1 MIRHILKIIW
11 NERRSNL
18 WILLE
23 YTLVFSVLW
32 FCCDYCSAILR
43 TYKSDPGIDI
53 RDTYRIEMGY
63 RIIKN
68 TDEPEP
74 EYDRF
79 ALTMTFLERVKRHP
93 DVAYVAL
100 GRYAIP
106 YSGSVATSGW
116 MLNDEKGTLS
126 DSAEVGFRERLVTPD
141 FFRVF
146 NIPIRSGRM
155 FRWPDDGENKN
166 VIISTIGP
174 GVCGIGEERFPIDKI
189 RTLSQCLP
197 GGDENV
203 ITAIGTTE
211 QIHDIYWGKPMSTI
225 YYPLSR
231 EQTSLYRNEIALRV
245 KPGTDKDFPQRFR
258 KEMSEQLKLG
268 PYFLASVKPI
278 SDYKAKQAEE
288 VNGELNG
295 VYSANEFLTRSNLM
309 KAYLPTSK
317 TPIRTG
323 KKVAVV
329 GGGNVAMDA
338 ARSALRLGAESVYI
352 VYRRGMAELP
362 ARKEEVEHA
371 EEEGI
376 IFKTLCNPVAIHP
389 DEDGF
394 VHSMTCIEMELGEPD
409 ASGRRRPIEKPGSEF
424 ELEVDT
430 VIMSLGTSP
439 NPLIRSTTPGL
450 ETNKH
455 GCIVTEGDEGKT
467 SRDGV
472 YAGGDAVTG
481 AATVIKAMGAGK
493 AAAKA
498 MDEYIRNK

>member
-11 NERRSNL
+11 NERRANL

-197 GGDENV
+197 GGGENV

-258 KEMSEQLKLG
+258 
-268 PYFLASVKPI
+268 
-278 SDYKAKQAEE
+278 
-288 VNGELNG
+288 
-295 VYSANEFLTRSNLM
+295 
-309 KAYLPTSK
+309 
-317 TPIRTG
+317 
-323 KKVAVV
+323 
-329 GGGNVAMDA
+329 
-338 ARSALRLGAESVYI
+338 
-352 VYRRGMAELP
+352 
-362 ARKEEVEHA
+362 
-371 EEEGI
+371 
-376 IFKTLCNPVAIHP
+376 
-389 DEDGF
+389 
-394 VHSMTCIEMELGEPD
+394 
-409 ASGRRRPIEKPGSEF
+409 
-424 ELEVDT
+424 
-430 VIMSLGTSP
+430 
-439 NPLIRSTTPGL
+439 
-450 ETNKH
+450 
-455 GCIVTEGDEGKT
+455 
-467 SRDGV
+467 
-472 YAGGDAVTG
+472 
-481 AATVIKAMGAGK
+481 
-493 AAAKA
+493 
-498 MDEYIRNK
+498 

>member
-1 MIRHILKIIW
+1 M
-11 NERRSNL
+11 
-18 WILLE
+18 
-23 YTLVFSVLW
+23 LW

-197 GGDENV
+197 GGGENV

-211 QIHDIYWGKPMSTI
+211 QIHDIYWG
-225 YYPLSR
+225 
-231 EQTSLYRNEIALRV
+231 

-295 VYSANEFLTRSNLM
+295 VYSVTIFLVINIMLGILGTFYFRTQSRRSEIGLRI
-309 KAYLPTSK
+309 ALGSSK
-317 TPIRTG
+317 RKIRSLIFTETLLLLFLASIVATILCMALRFADLIQSLG
-323 KKVAVV
+323 IPAIADRAAWGIGVEQDVINFAVTFVFVAVISI
-329 GGGNVAMDA
+329 VA
-338 ARSALRLGAESVYI
+338 VWY
-352 VYRRGMAELP
+352 P
-362 ARKEEVEHA
+362 ARQAVKVQPAEALHEE
-371 EEEGI
+371 
-376 IFKTLCNPVAIHP
+376 
-389 DEDGF
+389 
-394 VHSMTCIEMELGEPD
+394 
-409 ASGRRRPIEKPGSEF
+409 
-424 ELEVDT
+424 
-430 VIMSLGTSP
+430 
-439 NPLIRSTTPGL
+439 
-450 ETNKH
+450 
-455 GCIVTEGDEGKT
+455 
-467 SRDGV
+467 
-472 YAGGDAVTG
+472 
-481 AATVIKAMGAGK
+481 
-493 AAAKA
+493 
-498 MDEYIRNK
+498 

>member
-74 EYDRF
+74 EY
-79 ALTMTFLERVKRHP
+79 
-93 DVAYVAL
+93 VAYVAL

-189 RTLSQCLP
+189 RTLS
-197 GGDENV
+197 
-203 ITAIGTTE
+203 
-211 QIHDIYWGKPMSTI
+211 
-225 YYPLSR
+225 
-231 EQTSLYRNEIALRV
+231 ALADSGFA
-245 KPGTDKDFPQRFR
+245 PPS
-258 KEMSEQLKLG
+258 KEAPVS
-268 PYFLASVKPI
+268 S
-278 SDYKAKQAEE
+278 
-288 VNGELNG
+288 
-295 VYSANEFLTRSNLM
+295 
-309 KAYLPTSK
+309 
-317 TPIRTG
+317 
-323 KKVAVV
+323 
-329 GGGNVAMDA
+329 
-338 ARSALRLGAESVYI
+338 ARS
-352 VYRRGMAELP
+352 
-362 ARKEEVEHA
+362 K
-371 EEEGI
+371 
-376 IFKTLCNPVAIHP
+376 
-389 DEDGF
+389 
-394 VHSMTCIEMELGEPD
+394 
-409 ASGRRRPIEKPGSEF
+409 
-424 ELEVDT
+424 
-430 VIMSLGTSP
+430 
-439 NPLIRSTTPGL
+439 
-450 ETNKH
+450 
-455 GCIVTEGDEGKT
+455 
-467 SRDGV
+467 
-472 YAGGDAVTG
+472 
-481 AATVIKAMGAGK
+481 
-493 AAAKA
+493 
-498 MDEYIRNK
+498 